1 MPAWALKLGTT
12 CLTMVATLAAAG
24 FVSSHPKPVSAPL
37 HPRVVGADPGPRPGK
52 FTITASVR
60 TADVTAVTSTYA
72 S

>member
-1 MPAWALKLGTT
+1 MPAWALKLGSTS
-12 CLTMVATLAAAG
+12 LTIVAALAAAG
-24 FVSSHPKPVSAPL
+24 FVSGHIKPVSAPL
-37 HPRVVGADPGPRPGK
+37 HPRVAGAEPSRPGK

>member
-1 MPAWALKLGTT
+1 MPAWALKLGSTS
-12 CLTMVATLAAAG
+12 LTIVAALAAAG
-24 FVSSHPKPVSAPL
+24 FVSGHIKPVAAPL
-37 HPRVVGADPGPRPGK
+37 HPRVAGAEPSPRPGK